1 MKKTF
6 LIILF
11 VFSFLYLLP
20 MEMLFISLLAMLIFE
35 IFLRRNKCRVTLF
48 PGAAIYIWFL
58 GNGMAIGIYH
68 VILQRYVPRQVLK
81 DMVYVLFP
89 FIFWLLG
96 KNVAA
101 EKKTVLTDLFIAG
114 VIVSFCDLISGAFQI
129 MYNGVAG
136 MSLYQ
141 FRRMIGAG
149 YPLTLITLFLYMSM
163 PQEILLKK
171 RRVYGCLS
179 ILFTDILIHFS
190 RITILNTCVFLL
202 YLRTKKDPVKI
213 LRYIFLVVGGVVA
226 VYTAFPA
233 IFQNY
238 IDRMSNSF
246 TEISYDQEPW
256 DHVTIVTNWR
266 GYEAYCEIQ
275 KFQDAGMIEKMFGG
289 GFGAQLD
296 VGGKAY
302 LVTTE
307 PTLPFLHNGYFS
319 ILMIWGVVGCIAY
332 IFMLM
337 VLYLRGGVF
346 TGKERGFWRSL
357 VVVIAVDTIFV
368 HGLFFSTSVASL
380 FFYLGIL
387 DRPGKGDDKG
397 WMRD

>member
-1 MKKTF
+1 M
-6 LIILF
+6 
-11 VFSFLYLLP
+11 P
-20 MEMLFISLLAMLIFE
+20 N
-35 IFLRRNKCRVTLF
+35 R
-48 PGAAIYIWFL
+48 
-58 GNGMAIGIYH
+58 IYH

-81 DMVYVLFP
+81 DMIYVLFP

-101 EKKTVLTDLFIAG
+101 EKKKVLMDLFISG
-114 VIVSFCDLISGAFQI
+114 VIVSFCDLMSGAFQI

-149 YPLTLITLFLYMSM
+149 YPLTLITLFLYMSL

-171 RRVYGCLS
+171 RRVYGCLC
-179 ILFTDILIHFS
+179 ILIADILIHFS
-190 RITILNTCVFLL
+190 RITILNACVFLL

-213 LRYIFLVVGGVVA
+213 LRYIFLVVGGAIA

-238 IDRMSNSF
+238 IDRISNSF

-266 GYEAYCEIQ
+266 GYEVYCEIQ
-275 KFQDAGMIEKMFGG
+275 KFRNVGMIEKMFGG

-337 VLYLRGGVF
+337 VLYLRGGAF
-346 TGKERGFWRSL
+346 TGKERGFWKSL
-357 VVVIAVDTIFV
+357 VIVMAVDTIFV

-387 DRPGKGDDKG
+387 DRLRRGSDKE